1 MTMWLQDKSKNFV
14 VVDDNEMPSGTYVT
28 KKKVVNV
35 WKFVLKFQA
44 VAQKTANNFRGYFLP
59 HPVGLEI

>member
-35 WKFVLKFQA
+35 
-44 VAQKTANNFRGYFLP
+44 
-59 HPVGLEI
+59 